1 MSDANESDADAYAA
15 IVVRL
20 RGEFAE
26 THPESTVAQCVTAAK
41 QGATQVTGA
50 ATPDLV
56 ERIARQ
62 HLRVL
67 DLAHSQ
73 GQ

>member
-1 MSDANESDADAYAA
+1 MPDANESDADAYAA
-15 IVVRL
+15 IVERL
-20 RGEFAE
+20 RGEFADA
-26 THPESTVAQCVTAAK
+26 HLESIVARCVDAAR
-41 QGATQVTGA
+41 QGAKQVTGDEP
-50 ATPDLV
+50 PDLV

-73 GQ
+73 DQ